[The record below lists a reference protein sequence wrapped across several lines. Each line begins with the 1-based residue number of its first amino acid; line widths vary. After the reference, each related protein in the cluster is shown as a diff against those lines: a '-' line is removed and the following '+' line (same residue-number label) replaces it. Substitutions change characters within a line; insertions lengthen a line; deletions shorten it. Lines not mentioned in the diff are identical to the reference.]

1 VRPYNP
7 YYTPQDPAD
16 YREYLSREFHNLKAS
31 MEQIHDLD
39 VSSVPVETPR
49 EGMIRYADGVN
60 WDPLGYWAERG
71 YGKGPYCYD
80 GEYWLPLFNMP
91 HEEWAVVLPQLYN
104 VTGAW
109 TTFLQLTVRPFF
121 LRKLILTSSFYCGG
135 LSVNKLYDISLRYRF
150 NGQAISYDPVYGYSH
165 NFSTVPVLPTN
176 PEQTTWHSVDMP
188 IIIDTQDY
196 ISVVPGQTFYNLTIE
211 VQALTNSVSQIELGY
226 IQVAE
231 K

>member
-31 MEQIHDLD
+31 MDQIHDLD
-39 VSSVPVETPR
+39 VSSVPVEPPR

-60 WDPLGYWAERG
+60 WDPLGFWAERG
-71 YGKGPYCYD
+71 YGKGPYYYN
-80 GEYWLPLFNMP
+80 GEYWLPMFDMP
-91 HEEWAVVLPQLYN
+91 REEWAVALPSLYN

-121 LRKLILTSSFYCGG
+121 LTKLILTSSFECGG
-135 LSVNKLYDISLRYRF
+135 LSVNKLLDIGLRYRF
-150 NGQAISYDPVYGYSH
+150 NGQAISYDPVYGFSY
-165 NFSTVPVLPTN
+165 NFGANTD
-176 PEQTTWHSVDMP
+176 QTTWHSVDMP
-188 IIIDTQDY
+188 LIIDTQNY
-196 ISVVPGQTFYNLTIE
+196 ISVVPGQTFYDVTVE
-211 VQALTNSVSQIELGY
+211 VQALTNSVSQIDLGY

>member
-31 MEQIHDLD
+31 MDQIHDLD
-39 VSSVPVETPR
+39 VSSVPVEPPR

-71 YGKGPYCYD
+71 YGKGPYYYN
-80 GEYWLPLFNMP
+80 GEYWLPLFGMP
-91 HEEWAVVLPQLYN
+91 REEWAVTLPSLYN

-121 LRKLILTSSFYCGG
+121 LTKLILTSSFECGG
-135 LSVNKLYDISLRYRF
+135 LSVNKLLDIGLRDRV
-150 NGQAISYDPVYGYSH
+150 NSQAISYDPVYGFSY
-165 NFSTVPVLPTN
+165 NFGANTD
-176 PEQTTWHSVDMP
+176 QTTWHSVDMP
-188 IIIDTQDY
+188 LIVDTQNY
-196 ISVVPGQTFYNLTIE
+196 ISVVPGQTFYDLTVE
-211 VQALTNSVSQIELGY
+211 VQAFTNSVSQIESGY
-226 IQVAE
+226 IQIAE